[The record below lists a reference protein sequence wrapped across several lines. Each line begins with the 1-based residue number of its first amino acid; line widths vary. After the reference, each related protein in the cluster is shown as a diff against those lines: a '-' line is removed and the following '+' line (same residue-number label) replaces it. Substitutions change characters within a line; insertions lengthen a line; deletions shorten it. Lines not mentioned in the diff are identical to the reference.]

1 MEITMLGTGN
11 AVVTEC
17 YNTCFILSENSN
29 YFLVDGGGG
38 NTLLRQ
44 LKQAGI
50 PWTQVKDIFVT
61 HKHIDHLLGII
72 WMLRMICQNM
82 NRGNYTGEVTV

>member
-1 MEITMLGTGN
+1 MKITMLGTGN

-17 YNTCFILSENSN
+17 YNTCFVLSDNNN

-44 LKQAGI
+44 LKNAEFHGR
-50 PWTQVKDIFVT
+50 K
-61 HKHIDHLLGII
+61 
-72 WMLRMICQNM
+72 
-82 NRGNYTGEVTV
+82 